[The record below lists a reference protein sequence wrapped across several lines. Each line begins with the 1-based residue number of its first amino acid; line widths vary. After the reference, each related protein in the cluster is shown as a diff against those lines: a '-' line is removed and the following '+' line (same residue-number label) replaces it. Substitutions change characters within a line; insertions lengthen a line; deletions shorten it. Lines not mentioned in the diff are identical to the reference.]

1 MAPILFARTL
11 PSFAAAS
18 PLTAA
23 AAAATGIPAVLTATD
38 PIPRSDPAAPSCP
51 SVDPVHPS
59 LAAHAARVHELL
71 PGLRVHADDLIDPV
85 DAMAQGR
92 CAPGLHLVILL
103 EGALDLSYG
112 QRRVLL
118 NTAGER
124 TLRDGSAARAVIVN
138 VNAAE
143 PFTRRLRRGAY
154 ARRVSLCISHDW
166 LRALSA
172 SSGMRLPNPLDALV
186 TGHLALHR
194 WQPSARAVALAEQL
208 VRPPSQAPMLDLLYQ
223 NSRLLDLLAEVLMP
237 LQAGEPAPAPNA
249 QSAPSAAVARRLRD
263 LREFLN
269 SDAADG
275 LSLDEIARHAG
286 MNVNTLQSHFRSAY
300 GTTVF
305 DFLREARLLRARIAL
320 ERDGLSIKRAAA
332 LAGYGSAANFA
343 TAFGRRFGLTPTQ
356 ARRAAQR

>member
-1 MAPILFARTL
+1 MP
-11 PSFAAAS
+11 
-18 PLTAA
+18 TA
-23 AAAATGIPAVLTATD
+23 
-38 PIPRSDPAAPSCP
+38 SDPTQRRDVAAPYHP
-51 SVDPVHPS
+51 FADAAHPS
-59 LAAHAARVHELL
+59 LVAHVARVHELL
-71 PGLRVHADDLIDPV
+71 PGLRVHADDLTDPV
-85 DAMAQGR
+85 DAMARGR

-103 EGALDLSYG
+103 EGSLDLSYG

-118 NTAGER
+118 HTAGER
-124 TLRDGSAARAVIVN
+124 ARPTRAGSAARAVIVN
-138 VNAAE
+138 LNAPE

-166 LRALSA
+166 LRALA
-172 SSGMRLPNPLDALV
+172 ATSGMRLPSALDLLLN
-186 TGHLALHR
+186 GHLALHS

-208 VRPPSQAPMLDLLYQ
+208 VRPPAQVPVLDLLYQ
-223 NSRLLDLLAEVLMP
+223 NSRLLDLLAEVLAP
-237 LQAGEPAPAPNA
+237 LHADERAPAPTA
-249 QSAPSAAVARRLRD
+249 SSVPSAALARRLRD

-269 SDAADG
+269 SGAADG
-275 LSLDEIARHAG
+275 LSLDEIAGHAG
-286 MNVNTLQSHFRSAY
+286 MNVNALQNHFRNAY

-305 DFLREARLLRARIAL
+305 GFLREARLLRARIAL